1 MLGQYYYHEIL
12 RKTIISFGTI
22 FNDIHIRHRDGAG
35 KETSDMRVPLAYG
48 PMQKFLARVEQQP
61 DLNRATQI
69 TLPRMSFETTNIAY
83 DATRKGGITQTFKAS
98 DGSKLRKVFM
108 PVPYNLSFELNILVK
123 LNDDALQIIEQILPY
138 FQPSFNVTIDLISV
152 IGEKRDVPIVLDN
165 ISFQDDY
172 EGDFTTRRALIYTLN
187 FTAKTYLFGPV
198 SDSSE
203 GLIKKV
209 QVDYY
214 ASVDTENAR
223 RELRYSATPQARQD
237 YNDDNTTELKE
248 NLTKTKTRMD
258 VGATSALAVD
268 MRIIIDKEIMKIKEI
283 VDANT
288 IIVFRGYESI
298 ATTHTKGTS
307 IDVLTAAD
315 DALVEPDDDF
325 GFNGVIEV
333 FNDSKTYSPTQQ
345 KDI

>member
-12 RKTIISFGTI
+12 RKTIIAFGTI

-35 KETSDMRVPLAYG
+35 KETSDMRVPLAYW
-48 PMQKFLARVEQQP
+48 PMQKFLARLEQQA

-108 PVPYNLSFELNILVK
+108 PVPYNVGFELNILVK

-138 FQPSFNVTIDLISV
+138 FQPSFNVTIDLVNV
-152 IGEKRDVPIVLDN
+152 IGEKRDVPLVLDN

-209 QVDYY
+209 QVDYF

-237 YNDDNTTELKE
+237 YNNDNTTELKE
-248 NLTKTKTRMD
+248 DLTKSKTRMD
-258 VGATSALAVD
+258 VGDTSSLAVN
-268 MRIIIDKEIMKIKEI
+268 MRIIIDKEIMKIKQI
-283 VDANT
+283 VDSNT
-288 IIVFRGYESI
+288 IVVFRGYDTI
-298 ATTHTKGTS
+298 AATHLTGAS

-325 GFNGVIEV
+325 GFNGVLET
-333 FNDSKTYSPTQQ
+333 FNDSKSYSPTQQ

>member
-1 MLGQYYYHEIL
+1 M
-12 RKTIISFGTI
+12 
-22 FNDIHIRHRDGAG
+22 
-35 KETSDMRVPLAYG
+35 
-48 PMQKFLARVEQQP
+48 
-61 DLNRATQI
+61 
-69 TLPRMSFETTNIAY
+69 
-83 DATRKGGITQTFKAS
+83 
-98 DGSKLRKVFM
+98 
-108 PVPYNLSFELNILVK
+108 
-123 LNDDALQIIEQILPY
+123 
-138 FQPSFNVTIDLISV
+138 
-152 IGEKRDVPIVLDN
+152 PIVLDN

-214 ASVDTENAR
+214 TSVDTENAR

-237 YNDDNTTELKE
+237 YNNDNTAVLKSD
-248 NLTKTKTRMD
+248 LSKTKTRMD
-258 VGATSALAVD
+258 VSATNALSVG
-268 MRIIIDKEIMKIKEI
+268 MRIIIDKEIMKVKEI
-283 VDANT
+283 VDSNT
-288 IIVFRGYESI
+288 IVVFRGYDTI
-298 ATTHTKGTS
+298 AATHLTGAS

>member
-12 RKTIISFGTI
+12 RKTIIAFGTI

-35 KETSDMRVPLAYG
+35 KENSDIRVPLAYG
-48 PMQKFLARVEQQP
+48 PMQKFLARLEQQA
-61 DLNRATQI
+61 DLNRAVQI

-108 PVPYNLSFELNILVK
+108 PVPYNIGFELNILVK
-123 LNDDALQIIEQILPY
+123 LNDDALQIVEQILPY
-138 FQPSFNVTIDLISV
+138 FQPSFNVTIDLVDV

-172 EGDFTTRRALIYTLN
+172 EGDFATRRALIYTLN

-209 QVDYY
+209 QVDYH
-214 ASVDTENAR
+214 ASVNTETAR
-223 RELRYSATPQARQD
+223 RELRFTATPQARQD
-237 YNDDNTTELKE
+237 YDDDNTTVLRT
-248 NLTKTKTRMD
+248 NISKTKTRFD
-258 VGATSALAVD
+258 VTSTLALAVG

-283 VDANT
+283 VDSNT
-288 IIVFRGYESI
+288 IIVNRGYQSVA
-298 ATTHTKGTS
+298 ATHIENTS
-307 IDVLTAAD
+307 IDVLTTAD
-315 DALVEPDDDF
+315 DALIEPDDDF
-325 GFNGVIEV
+325 GFNGIIED
-333 FNDSKTYSPTQQ
+333 FTDSRTFSPTQQ

>member
-1 MLGQYYYHEIL
+1 MLGNYYYHEIL

-35 KETSDMRVPLAYG
+35 KETSDIRVPLAYG
-48 PMQKFLARVEQQP
+48 PMQKFLARLEQQA

-108 PVPYNLSFELNILVK
+108 PVPYNVGFELNILVK

-138 FQPSFNVTIDLISV
+138 FQPSFNVTIDLVNV
-152 IGEKRDVPIVLDN
+152 IGEKRDVPLVLDN

-237 YNDDNTTELKE
+237 YNNDNTTELKE
-248 NLTKTKTRMD
+248 DLTKAKTRMD
-258 VGATSALAVD
+258 VGDTSSLAVD
-268 MRIIIDKEIMKIKEI
+268 MRIIIDKEIMKIKQI

-288 IIVFRGYESI
+288 IVVFRGYDTI
-298 ATTHTKGTS
+298 AATHLTGAS

-325 GFNGVIEV
+325 GFNGVLET
-333 FNDSKTYSPTQQ
+333 FNDSKSYSPTQQ